1 MDAPLRVAE
10 ISPARNARL
19 LLVSSHANP
28 PSSQASFQNEVIH
41 LTESTVCLLSST
53 LLPALSVSA
62 VPKFHS
68 SGYDQAGASPKVWP
82 SVWPMGWPFFFSFMP
97 RSRYSSIVL
106 GGALAPTSANHDL
119 RYAMSS
125 PEMLH
130 GSARNFLPS
139 LTACSDCG

>member
-1 MDAPLRVAE
+1 MLAPFSVAE

-28 PSSQASFQNEVIH
+28 PSSQASFQNDVIH

-82 SVWPMGWPFFFSFMP
+82 SVWPMGCPFFLSFMP
-97 RSRYSSIVL
+97 TWRSSSRVL
-106 GGALAPTSANHDL
+106 GHEVWPTSSNQDF
-119 RYAMSS
+119 RYANWS
-125 PEMLH
+125 PTMPW
-130 GSARNFLPS
+130 GRANQRLPS
-139 LTACSDCG
+139 LAA